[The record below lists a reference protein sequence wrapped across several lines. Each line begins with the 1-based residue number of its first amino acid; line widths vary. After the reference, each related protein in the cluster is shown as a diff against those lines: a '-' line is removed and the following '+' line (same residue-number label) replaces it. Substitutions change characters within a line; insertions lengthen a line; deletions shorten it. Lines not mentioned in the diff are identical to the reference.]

1 MYILT
6 LFLGWILACN
16 ENSKIGLVPSNYIGI
31 LLQSETGQTY
41 IEHNGQRYSYTRNPS
56 VGSSLNTDKSEK
68 NNLNEEE
75 SGKSV
80 NSTN

>member
-6 LFLGWILACN
+6 LFSGWILACN

-41 IEHNGQRYSYTRNPS
+41 IEHNGQRYLYTRNPS